1 MEKKYFVIIE
11 KEKDSCYG
19 VYSPDFKSCFSAG
32 DTFSE
37 AVDNMKKAMEI
48 CLENLDTVP
57 NASDIEEIEKYVIDH
72 YPPESVK
79 TIVEISAKM
88 PDAPAVRVN
97 ISLPEDTLNRLD
109 KRLAGHKNRRSR
121 FIANAIEAELSRTV

>member
-79 TIVEISAKM
+79 TIVEISA
-88 PDAPAVRVN
+88 RL
-97 ISLPEDTLNRLD
+97 ISN
-109 KRLAGHKNRRSR
+109 KS
-121 FIANAIEAELSRTV
+121 S